1 MIKACVFLI
10 FFWFIVSSC
19 SSWEWNKLVPD
30 TTQYLSW
37 TIQDVPMANSWIDN
51 LIVETPS
58 NISITDSFQ
67 MKIPSVESIKQV
79 TTLSELKLLNPML
92 ADSSWTHEQQ
102 FIELQ
107 KYRMIFG
114 ILLNQIKDPEFLKI
128 RTEENDIIL
137 WKEIWPQDL
146 KDIDQEFENIILQS
160 SYSWWNASI
169 INNIAKRR
177 MDTMTEFQSSQKY
190 KDYIQL
196 NQEKIHTMNTSMKKF
211 WTSEMLETDKKIQ
224 DMENNSHN

>member
-1 MIKACVFLI
+1 
-10 FFWFIVSSC
+10 
-19 SSWEWNKLVPD
+19 
-30 TTQYLSW
+30 
-37 TIQDVPMANSWIDN
+37 MANSWIDN